1 MENRFVLAYGISRA
15 IPTTPHV
22 MGQHGAI
29 IIPILQTGTLRY
41 GEAKVLHEAGSS
53 QTWGQTQTV
62 WLWYLSSYSH
72 SDSRTCWAI
81 QHPGDL
87 ESFFFFWLL
96 CESFGILVPSESSEF

>member
-1 MENRFVLAYGISRA
+1 MDNRFVLAYGISRA

-29 IIPILQTGTLRY
+29 IIPILQMGTLRY
-41 GEAKVLHEAGSS
+41 GEAKVFHEARSS
-53 QTWGQTQTV
+53 QTWDQTQTA

-87 ESFFFFWLL
+87 ESFFFGCSVSLL
-96 CESFGILVPSESSEF
+96 GS